1 MRQWAGG
8 GTTMEEGGSPR
19 VGLQF
24 VASREGATIYGFSS
38 SALEQHLRMESFQT
52 SQKKK
57 RLYICEV

>member
-1 MRQWAGG
+1 
-8 GTTMEEGGSPR
+8 MEEGGSPR